1 MSGLKAKYWE
11 SLRLQ
16 IENKIGIET
25 KEKPPEENFISAIF
39 KMSDRNKKILV
50 SKLLNIGKD
59 YHIVS
64 NEQIYRLKTRAEN
77 LQKQNKELVKQHGL
91 LEKEVVKLETEL
103 ESYSNREKE
112 IVQLRNE
119 LDETTQELEKTRN
132 GFDTLRGII
141 SEEAKEKYREVEQQR
156 SVKQERPADLEIED
170 WLDI

>member
-64 NEQIYRLKTRAEN
+64 NEQIYRSKTRAEN

-91 LEKEVVKLETEL
+91 L
-103 ESYSNREKE
+103 EKE